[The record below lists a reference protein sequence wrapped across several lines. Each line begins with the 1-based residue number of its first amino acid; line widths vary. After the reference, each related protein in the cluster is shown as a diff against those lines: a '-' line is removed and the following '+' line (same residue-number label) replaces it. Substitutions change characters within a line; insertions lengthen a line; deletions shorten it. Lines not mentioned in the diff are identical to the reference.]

1 MGTTPEE
8 LQYSD
13 PPTRICGQDEAYAVD
28 VYPLAGKNR
37 VAVESADVISTG
49 VSGSITVGTSA
60 VEAKVGASRLT
71 NRRVLTIQPT
81 NGPVWI
87 GVGTSITTATG
98 TQVFTNQVLTLSV
111 GDVTVFVISN
121 AAGRDVRITEGA

>member
-1 MGTTPEE
+1 MPTTSDE
-8 LQYSD
+8 LRYSEIV
-13 PPTRICGQDEAYAVD
+13 RVAGQAEDFAVD

-37 VAVESADVISTG
+37 ISADAIDIVSSG
-49 VSGSITVGTSA
+49 VSGAITVGTSA
-60 VEAKVGASRLT
+60 VEAKVGASRLA
-71 NRRVLTIQPT
+71 NRKMLTIQPT

-98 TQVFTNQVLTLSV
+98 TQIFTNQVLTLSV